1 MTVWAGVDIGNAT
14 TEVVL
19 CGGGAGLDVLASART
34 PTRGGKGSLR
44 AVQGAA
50 QLARRLA
57 DAHGLVIDRAAF
69 APTPPVHSTVE
80 RVQLET
86 RRTGRLTIATR
97 SAATTAGDAAGVG
110 VPVTGRTPRR
120 RRPRPSDRRLRDP
133 GVGLPRGGGPGECG
147 SRGRAATSS
156 RC

>member
-19 CGGGAGLDVLASART
+19 CGGDTGLDVLASART

-44 AVQGAA
+44 AVHGAA

-69 APTPPVHSTVE
+69 APT
-80 RVQLET
+80 
-86 RRTGRLTIATR
+86 
-97 SAATTAGDAAGVG
+97 
-110 VPVTGRTPRR
+110 
-120 RRPRPSDRRLRDP
+120 DRKS
-133 GVGLPRGGGPGECG
+133 VV
-147 SRGRAATSS
+147 
-156 RC
+156 